1 MNNKMIFNGQKITGN
16 GQAFEVINPANCT
29 VISNCNE
36 ADHKQIEEC
45 VKAANDAFQKWK
57 HIDDKCVR
65 HSLEQVAKDI
75 AEEKNDIAKI
85 ITLEQGKPLQL
96 ALLEVDLALYWIETI
111 KNYDIPVDHIE
122 DPMGKKMEVHNK
134 PLGVVASITPWN
146 WPFVIAIW
154 HIIPALK
161 TKNCII
167 NKPSEFTPLSTIK
180 LVEIINR
187 HFPSG
192 VCNLILG
199 KGEVGRALTEHPQ
212 VQKITFT
219 GSTKTGISILNGTV
233 GQFKKVVLELGG
245 NDAAIILDDVNI
257 ESVAEKVFQS
267 AFFNAGQTCACIKR
281 LYIHEKVYDPF
292 VSKLSELADKQK
304 VGDGMESQTTFGPVQ
319 NEIQYLKVKNILKK
333 AITNGAKVLNNPQ
346 KISDSGYFI
355 FPTLVGE
362 VNENMEILT
371 EEQFGPILPIV
382 KYSDVGEVIKDIN
395 RSEYGLGGSVWSSN
409 IDKAKTIADQLEC
422 GTVWINS
429 HADVSPLAEF
439 GGWKTSGIG
448 YAFGKSGLLA
458 YTKKQAIHI
467 SN

>member
-1 MNNKMIFNGQKITGN
+1 MNNKMIFNGQKVTGN
-16 GQAFEVINPANCT
+16 GHTFEVINPANRT
-29 VISNCNE
+29 VISKCNE
-36 ADHKQIEEC
+36 ADHNQIEEC
-45 VKAANDAFQKWK
+45 VKSANDAFQKWK
-57 HIDDKCVR
+57 HIDDKSVR

-85 ITLEQGKPLQL
+85 ITIEQGKPLQL

-111 KNYDIPVDHIE
+111 KNYEIPVEHIE

-281 LYIHEKVYDPF
+281 LYIHEKIYDPF
-292 VSKLSELADKQK
+292 VTKLSELADKQK

-333 AITNGAKVLNNPQ
+333 AVSNGAKVLNNPQ
-346 KISDSGYFI
+346 EISDSGYFI

-382 KYSDVGEVIKDIN
+382 KYSDVGEVVKDIN

-409 IDKAKTIADQLEC
+409 MDKAKSIADQLEC

>member
-1 MNNKMIFNGQKITGN
+1 MQYLPTF
-16 GQAFEVINPANCT
+16 
-29 VISNCNE
+29 
-36 ADHKQIEEC
+36 
-45 VKAANDAFQKWK
+45 
-57 HIDDKCVR
+57 
-65 HSLEQVAKDI
+65 
-75 AEEKNDIAKI
+75 
-85 ITLEQGKPLQL
+85 
-96 ALLEVDLALYWIETI
+96 
-111 KNYDIPVDHIE
+111 
-122 DPMGKKMEVHNK
+122 
-134 PLGVVASITPWN
+134 
-146 WPFVIAIW
+146 
-154 HIIPALK
+154 
-161 TKNCII
+161 
-167 NKPSEFTPLSTIK
+167 
-180 LVEIINR
+180 EIINR

>member
-1 MNNKMIFNGQKITGN
+1 MTLRQTRYG
-16 GQAFEVINPANCT
+16 
-29 VISNCNE
+29 S
-36 ADHKQIEEC
+36 
-45 VKAANDAFQKWK
+45 KAANDAFQKWK

-111 KNYDIPVDHIE
+111 KNYEIPVDHIE

>member
-1 MNNKMIFNGQKITGN
+1 
-16 GQAFEVINPANCT
+16 
-29 VISNCNE
+29 
-36 ADHKQIEEC
+36 
-45 VKAANDAFQKWK
+45 
-57 HIDDKCVR
+57 
-65 HSLEQVAKDI
+65 
-75 AEEKNDIAKI
+75 
-85 ITLEQGKPLQL
+85 
-96 ALLEVDLALYWIETI
+96 
-111 KNYDIPVDHIE
+111 
-122 DPMGKKMEVHNK
+122 MEVHNK

-292 VSKLSELADKQK
+292 VSKLSELADKGFVAQRFE
-304 VGDGMESQTTFGPVQ
+304 MQSAP
-319 NEIQYLKVKNILKK
+319 N
-333 AITNGAKVLNNPQ
+333 
-346 KISDSGYFI
+346 
-355 FPTLVGE
+355 
-362 VNENMEILT
+362 
-371 EEQFGPILPIV
+371 
-382 KYSDVGEVIKDIN
+382 
-395 RSEYGLGGSVWSSN
+395 
-409 IDKAKTIADQLEC
+409 
-422 GTVWINS
+422 
-429 HADVSPLAEF
+429 
-439 GGWKTSGIG
+439 
-448 YAFGKSGLLA
+448 
-458 YTKKQAIHI
+458 
-467 SN
+467 